1 MSQELAEL
9 HGHVGETLRTVLR
22 LSLRLCISF
31 DTFRGLTLTWLE
43 GSTKTF

>member
-22 LSLRLCISF
+22 LSFRLVH
-31 DTFRGLTLTWLE
+31 LV
-43 GSTKTF
+43 